1 MLPNKKYTLADAVDI
16 VRRRFFLIVVPAMV
30 TLLAALVHSSGLPDV
45 YRAETLIQVVP
56 QRVPD
61 NFVPT
66 TVTIRSEERIG
77 SLGQQVQSRT
87 QLERIIQELN
97 LYADARARLPMQDIV
112 EMMRSNVDV
121 QPVRQNNTANVDA
134 FFVRF
139 SYGDPVMAARV
150 TERLGMLYVQYNA
163 KERGDLAETA
173 NSFLEAQLE
182 DAKSRL
188 EAQDKKLQAFRERH
202 AGRLPT
208 QMQYNLQAI
217 QTTQT
222 QRQALVETLA
232 RDRDRKLM
240 LERLYNDALE
250 EPPAAPPVTAPAPGA
265 GDPAQVV
272 TMTPSQQ
279 LDVAKTILTQL
290 STRLREGHPD
300 LTRART
306 RVAELEKLV
315 AEAAPV
321 PAAPSVAGLRPEE
334 LQRRERINERR
345 AEIES
350 LDRQIAFKESEE
362 KRLGAIIRDYQ
373 VRIEA
378 VPGVE
383 SEWLSLSR
391 DYDTLQASHRELLT
405 KTEAARQAAALENRQ
420 IGEQFRTLDA
430 PRVPIRPISPQRSLI
445 TATGLGVGLAIGL
458 LLVALLE
465 FGDSSFRTEADVERV
480 LELPVVALVP
490 QIATPEDLR
499 RLRVRRATFVAA
511 SALGLCASGYMVWT
525 MGLWRFIV

>member
-1 MLPNKKYTLADAVDI
+1 MLPNKTYTPPDI
-16 VRRRFFLIVVPAMV
+16 MDIARRRFALIVVPVMV
-30 TLLAALVHSSGLPDV
+30 AVLAALVHSSGLPDV

-66 TVTIRSEERIG
+66 TVTIRTEDRIG
-77 SLGQQVQSRT
+77 ALGQQVQSRT
-87 QLERIIQELN
+87 QLERIIQDLN
-97 LYADARARLPMQDIV
+97 LYANARTRQPMQDIV
-112 EMMRSNVDV
+112 EMMRSNVEI
-121 QPVRQNNTANVDA
+121 QPVRQNNSADVDA

-139 SYGDPVMAARV
+139 SYGDPVVAARV

-173 NSFLEAQLE
+173 NSFLETQLQ

-202 AGRLPT
+202 AGKLPT

-222 QRQALVETLA
+222 QRQALVESLA

-250 EPPAAPPVTAPAPGA
+250 EPPAQPVPAPAA
-265 GDPAQVV
+265 GDPSQVV
-272 TMTPSQQ
+272 TMTPRQQ
-279 LDVAKTILTQL
+279 LEVARTILTQL

-300 LTRART
+300 LTRARN
-306 RVAELEKLV
+306 RVAELEKQV
-315 AEAAPV
+315 AAAG
-321 PAAPSVAGLRPEE
+321 PAATSAAGLRPEE

-350 LDRQIAFKESEE
+350 LDRQVAFKESEE
-362 KRLGAIIRDYQ
+362 KRLSAVIRDYQ
-373 VRIEA
+373 SRIEA

-383 SEWLSLSR
+383 SEWQSLSR
-391 DYDTLQASHRELLT
+391 DYETLQASHRELLS
-405 KTEAARQAAALENRQ
+405 KTEAARQASALENRQ

-430 PRVPIRPISPQRSLI
+430 PRVPIRPVSPQRPLI
-445 TATGLGVGLAIGL
+445 TAAGLGGGLVFGL

-465 FGDSSFRTEADVERV
+465 FKDTSFRTETDIEQV
-480 LELPVVALVP
+480 LELPVIALVP
-490 QIATPEDLR
+490 QITTPDDLR
-499 RLRVRRATFVAA
+499 RLRLRRTTIVAGT
-511 SALGLCASGYMVWT
+511 ALAVCASFYMVWT
-525 MGLWRFIV
+525 MSLWRFIV